1 MTGPLSEFV
10 AAQHV
15 KDLLDDAERHNRHRD
30 PGEDSRR
37 SRPTLHAWRRGRGD
51 SGRRTRELPRS
62 VVACS
67 DAAAIES
74 DRRAFAKAR

>member
-30 PGEDSRR
+30 PGGDSRR
-37 SRPTLHAWRRGRGD
+37 SRPTLHAWRRERGD
-51 SGRRTRELPRS
+51 SGRRTPELPRS
-62 VVACS
+62 VAACG
-67 DAAAIES
+67 DAAAIDG
-74 DRRAFAKAR
+74 DRPALAKAR